1 MMTPAQANNQK
12 YRLIIQL
19 SSRKR
24 KQFKTKIRVK
34 RDFVPN
40 FQPVRC
46 LPVRQV
52 RRAGCFIR

>member
-40 FQPVRC
+40 F
-46 LPVRQV
+46 
-52 RRAGCFIR
+52 